1 MLNRIVIDN
10 FATIE
15 HLSFDLEEGLNIIT
29 GETGAGK
36 SVLVEAISTALG
48 GRADISMVRNG
59 TSKATIQIAGTLGDE
74 DVIIVR
80 ELMASG
86 KSISKL
92 NGEMVTLGQLRTF
105 CQSFVD
111 IHGQYDNQVILDPQN
126 HLSITDRFRHKALE
140 PELAKLSNLYQEY
153 AESRRAYQQLQ
164 KEEAE
169 SLRQQDYYRFESE
182 YIEKLNLYEGEDEEL
197 HEELEIMKNSEKI
210 FSAVNEAYR
219 RIYEDDE
226 SVLSGLQSAIQH
238 LQDIASLSEDYENQ
252 VQTLNDSYY
261 AIADVSDALR
271 DLRSSMNYS
280 DEDIDR
286 TSERLSI
293 IEDAKRKYRMSVPEI
308 IAYGKEMAEK
318 LRVIENFDV
327 EMEAR
332 KKAMDAAYKKL
343 QEQADIVSRMRQ
355 ENAALLKAA
364 VTRELQDLAFAN
376 SDFDIE
382 IQRLPEIGPL
392 GYDTMEYMISTNPGE
407 PLRPLSRIAS
417 GGEISRIMLAFK
429 HIIGDNDAVET
440 MIFDEID
447 TGISGRTALVVGK
460 KMREI
465 AGHHQILCITHLP
478 QIAAYG
484 DANFQIQ
491 KDISDSKTHTNIVR
505 LDEEGKLHML
515 AGMISGDADSA
526 SALEAARELN
536 DAAKMVKH

>member
-318 LRVIENFDV
+318 LHVIENFDV

-332 KKAMDAAYKKL
+332 RKAMDAAYKKL

-355 ENAALLKAA
+355 KNAALLKAA

-491 KDISDSKTHTNIVR
+491 KDISDSKTHTSIVR

-536 DAAKMVKH
+536 EAAKMVKH

>member
-59 TSKATIQIAGTLGDE
+59 TNKATIQIAGTLGDE

-92 NGEMVTLGQLRTF
+92 NGEMVTLTQLRTF
-105 CQSFVD
+105 CKVFVD

-126 HLSITDRFRHKALE
+126 HLTITDQFRYKVLE
-140 PELAKLSNLYQEY
+140 PELTKLFERYQEY
-153 AESRRAYQQLQ
+153 TECRRSYQDLQ
-164 KEEAE
+164 KQEAE
-169 SLRQQDYYRFESE
+169 ALRQQDFYRFEAE

-197 HEELEIMKNSEKI
+197 REELEIMKNSEKI
-210 FSAVNEAYR
+210 FSAVHEAYR
-219 RIYEDDE
+219 KIYEDDE
-226 SVLSGLQSAIQH
+226 SVLGNLQSAISH
-238 LQDIASLSEDYENQ
+238 LQSIASLSEDYENHLQ
-252 VQTLNDSYY
+252 ALNDSYY

-286 TSERLSI
+286 TSERLSV

-318 LRVIENFDV
+318 LRLIENFDI
-327 EMEAR
+327 ETETR
-332 KKAMDAAYKKL
+332 KKEMDAAHTKL
-343 QEQADIVSRMRQ
+343 QTQADTVSRIRQ
-355 ENAALLKAA
+355 ENAALLKEA
-364 VTRELQDLAFAN
+364 VTKELQDLAFAN
-376 SDFDIE
+376 SDFDIR
-382 IQRLPEIGPL
+382 IQQLSEIGPL
-392 GYDTMEYMISTNPGE
+392 GYDTMEFMISTNPGE

-440 MIFDEID
+440 MVFDEID

-484 DANFQIQ
+484 DANFRIQ
-491 KDISDSKTHTNIVR
+491 KDISDSKTHTSIVR

-515 AGMISGDADSA
+515 AGMISGDAESA
-526 SALEAARELN
+526 SALEAARELHETARN
-536 DAAKMVKH
+536 TSR